1 MSTQTFISLSN
12 LFWQIVGDVIA
23 GATLY
28 FTIYYG
34 KIRNK

>member
-1 MSTQTFISLSN
+1 MSIDYATIAGLVLQLI
-12 LFWQIVGDVIA
+12 GDVIA

-34 KIRNK
+34 KNRNK